1 MPNITAFLSYVL
13 ITTFTPGPNNI
24 MAMSNASRYGF
35 KKSLK
40 FNLGVFIGFLII
52 MVLSSFLSFT
62 LYSLI
67 PAIKPVMTL
76 IGASYILWLAWK
88 TYKSD
93 PHARDERKATNTFTA
108 GLLLQFVNVKVIIY
122 CITTVLT
129 FISPYYKSIF
139 ALSMFSLFMASLSLM
154 STCSW
159 AMFGAVFQKFLIKN
173 HKAVN
178 VIMALLLVYCTLSF
192 YI

>member
-1 MPNITAFLSYVL
+1 
-13 ITTFTPGPNNI
+13 
-24 MAMSNASRYGF
+24 
-35 KKSLK
+35 
-40 FNLGVFIGFLII
+40 
-52 MVLSSFLSFT
+52 MVLSSFLSIT

-67 PAIKPVMTL
+67 PAIKPVMTF

-93 PHARDERKATNTFTA
+93 PNARNERKATNTFTA

-122 CITTVLT
+122 CITTIST
-129 FISPYYKSIF
+129 FIAPYYKSVF
-139 ALSMFSLFMASLSLM
+139 FLSVFSLLLASISFM

-178 VIMALLLVYCTLSF
+178 LIMALLLVYCALSF